1 MSPDPKSRP
10 RYADVVTEVNKK
22 VAKDKP
28 WVKGVYEGVIAA
40 TLISKQ
46 QQLVQRNRIALI
58 VLDSTIEIAFKE
70 YLVNDSGTYYSDAQL
85 LTIFKTRHAVHTEIK
100 KYVKF
105 PPKLW
110 KKISHLSDNR
120 NKLVHQRATGG
131 VSDSEIEGY
140 RDVVEAVLRKL
151 YKLKFSK

>member
-70 YLVNDSGTYYSDAQL
+70 YLGIL
-85 LTIFKTRHAVHTEIK
+85 
-100 KYVKF
+100 
-105 PPKLW
+105 
-110 KKISHLSDNR
+110 
-120 NKLVHQRATGG
+120 
-131 VSDSEIEGY
+131 
-140 RDVVEAVLRKL
+140 
-151 YKLKFSK
+151 